1 MLATLRDFMK
11 LEASSGLL
19 LITAAALAM
28 IFANTGLYGYYE
40 QLLGIPVAVQFGN
53 FSIHKPLLLWVNDGL
68 MVFFFFVVGL
78 ELKRE
83 MLEGE
88 LSSVSNI
95 ALPALGAIGGMVAPG
110 LIYAS
115 LNQDDPQALAGW
127 AIPTATDIA
136 FALGILSLL
145 GNRVPVALKVF
156 LVSLAIFDDIGAI
169 VIIALFYTSNLSL
182 TALGIAALCTV
193 ILFTLNRNKVTV
205 LVPYAIVGVVMWA
218 SLLKSGV
225 HATLAGVLIA
235 MFIPIRDPANP
246 NRSPL
251 RELEHDMHAAV
262 AFGALPLFAFFNA
275 GVPLAGMGIRDLL
288 HPVPLGIMLGLFFGK
303 QIGIMLFCSIGVALR
318 IAKLPTGVNWK
329 QLYGIS
335 ILCGIGF
342 TMSLF
347 IGSLAF
353 EEHAHTQ
360 IMNDRLGILLGSLIS
375 GVAAYLLLNK
385 VLPATQNTGHD

>member
-1 MLATLRDFMK
+1 MK
-11 LEASSGLL
+11 FEASSGLL

-88 LSSVSNI
+88 LSSLSTI
-95 ALPALGAIGGMVAPG
+95 ALPALGAIGGMLMPG

-115 LNQDDPQALAGW
+115 LNRNDPQALAGW

-145 GNRVPVALKVF
+145 GNRVPIALKVF

-182 TALGIAALCTV
+182 TALGIATLCTV

-235 MFIPIRDPANP
+235 VFIPIRDPANP
-246 NRSPL
+246 ERSPL

-262 AFGALPLFAFFNA
+262 AFGTLPLFAFFNA
-275 GVPLAGMGIRDLL
+275 GVPLAGMSLQDLL

-303 QIGIMLFCSIGVALR
+303 QIGIMLFCGLGVALR
-318 IAKLPTGVNWK
+318 IAKLPAGINWK
-329 QLYGIS
+329 QLYGIA

-375 GVAAYLLLNK
+375 GVAAYLFLNK
-385 VLPATQNTGHD
+385 VLPTTPDTGRHHD

>member
-1 MLATLRDFMK
+1 
-11 LEASSGLL
+11 
-19 LITAAALAM
+19 
-28 IFANTGLYGYYE
+28 
-40 QLLGIPVAVQFGN
+40 
-53 FSIHKPLLLWVNDGL
+53 
-68 MVFFFFVVGL
+68 
-78 ELKRE
+78 
-83 MLEGE
+83 
-88 LSSVSNI
+88 
-95 ALPALGAIGGMVAPG
+95 
-110 LIYAS
+110 
-115 LNQDDPQALAGW
+115 
-127 AIPTATDIA
+127 
-136 FALGILSLL
+136 LL
-145 GNRVPVALKVF
+145 GNRVPIALKVF

-182 TALGIAALCTV
+182 TALGIATLCTV

-235 MFIPIRDPANP
+235 VFIPIRDPANP
-246 NRSPL
+246 ERSPL

-262 AFGALPLFAFFNA
+262 AFGTLPLFAFFNA
-275 GVPLAGMGIRDLL
+275 GVPLAGMSLQDLL

-303 QIGIMLFCSIGVALR
+303 QIGIMLFCGLGVALR
-318 IAKLPTGVNWK
+318 IAKLPAGINWK
-329 QLYGIS
+329 QLYGIA

-375 GVAAYLLLNK
+375 GVAAYLFLNK
-385 VLPATQNTGHD
+385 VLPTTPDTGRHHD